1 MVRET
6 HPHVAV
12 AVEISVLVKRFGF
25 HQHAQRM
32 VDGNRVEQHAE
43 GVGTHLEA
51 VPVEITADIVRKTG
65 TEQHDAVVVSDFERE
80 LRSGYIGTE

>member
-6 HPHVAV
+6 HPHVAI
-12 AVEISVLVKRFGF
+12 AVEITILVEGFGF

-32 VDGNRVEQHAE
+32 VYGNGVEQHAE
-43 GVGTHLEA
+43 RVGTHLEA
-51 VPVEITADIVRKTG
+51 VTVEITADIVRKTG
-65 TEQHDAVVVSDFERE
+65 AEQHNAVVVSDFERE